1 MPDSRPLLKEAILR
15 AVADERVLAR
25 RLALAVLE
33 RLPGDDLPAPP
44 DWRAEAARLEG
55 ELVAQQ
61 HTVDRL
67 KDTLARLP
75 ESQQTY

>member
-33 RLPGDDLPAPP
+33 RLPGDDATAPP
-44 DWRAEAARLEG
+44 DWGAEAARLEG
-55 ELVAQQ
+55 ELVAKQ

>member
-15 AVADERVLAR
+15 AVAHERVLAR
-25 RLALAVLE
+25 HLALAILE
-33 RLPGDDLPAPP
+33 RPPIDGETPP

-55 ELVAQQ
+55 ELATQQ
-61 HTVDRL
+61 RTVDRL
-67 KDTLARLP
+67 KDTLVRLP

>member
-25 RLALAVLE
+25 RLALAILD
-33 RLPGDDLPAPP
+33 RLPAADGAAPP
-44 DWRAEAARLEG
+44 GGLAEAARLKS

-61 HTVDRL
+61 HLVDTL
-67 KDTLARLP
+67 KATLARLP

>member
-15 AVADERVLAR
+15 AVAAERVLAR
-25 RLALAVLE
+25 RLALSVLE
-33 RLPGDDLPAPP
+33 RLPDEGDVPPA
-44 DWRAEAARLEG
+44 DWRAEAARLKG

-61 HTVDRL
+61 HTVDTL
-67 KDTLARLP
+67 KETLSRLP